1 MGEAGGGPGKSKP
14 VESYLAWGFNLFG
27 PRGAPSTV
35 AGMPPPTT
43 DKTEPA
49 EAILHDLGAPL
60 TAARGWSELLCD
72 AGLEGKRGEWAGKVR
87 DCLAE
92 MARILTGSATRE
104 AFCPVEEIEELAD
117 SLGRR
122 ARETGTCFLCGQRGP
137 GPWRVEGDRGAFRR
151 IAANLMS
158 NVLRHA
164 PGGEVEVE
172 VVLRRAPRGW
182 RLRLEVADEGP
193 GLGRRAAESLFRAGE
208 RGRDS
213 PGKGLGLHI
222 VRELA
227 KANGGEAGARAEARG
242 ARFWAEMLVTAA
254 AGAEP
259 LPSRRR
265 PVLMMMGPGRRR
277 RWLARLLTGW
287 RMPCAVVP
295 ENATDAQ
302 LARASRGLGGGS
314 LVVAEQERIGPPR
327 GTMGWVCLAADEGC
341 GPMALLRALE
351 EGQGSPRLAK
361 GRRTASLRMTDA
373 KDKGQAPA

>member
-1 MGEAGGGPGKSKP
+1 
-14 VESYLAWGFNLFG
+14 
-27 PRGAPSTV
+27 
-35 AGMPPPTT
+35 MPPQTPER
-43 DKTEPA
+43 TEA
-49 EAILHDLGAPL
+49 ASTILHDLGAPL

-72 AGLEGKRGEWAGKVR
+72 AGLGGKQGEWAAKVR
-87 DCLAE
+87 DCLEE
-92 MARILTGSATRE
+92 MARILLGTASRE
-104 AFCPVEEIEELAD
+104 VFSPVAEIEELAD
-117 SLGRR
+117 SLARR
-122 ARETGTCFLCGQRGP
+122 ARETGTCFLCGRRGP
-137 GPWRVEGDRGAFRR
+137 GPWRVEGARGAFRR

-158 NVLRHA
+158 NVIRHA

-193 GLGRRAAESLFRAGE
+193 GLGKQAAEALFRAGE

-242 ARFWAEMLVTAA
+242 ARFWAEILVNAA
-254 AGAEP
+254 EGAEP
-259 LPSRRR
+259 LPSRRQ
-265 PVLMMMGPGRRR
+265 PVLLMMGPGRRR

-287 RMPCAVVP
+287 RMPCATVP
-295 ENATDAQ
+295 ENATEAQ
-302 LARASRGLGGGS
+302 LARASRGLGGGA

-361 GRRTASLRMTDA
+361 ARRTASLRVKDA